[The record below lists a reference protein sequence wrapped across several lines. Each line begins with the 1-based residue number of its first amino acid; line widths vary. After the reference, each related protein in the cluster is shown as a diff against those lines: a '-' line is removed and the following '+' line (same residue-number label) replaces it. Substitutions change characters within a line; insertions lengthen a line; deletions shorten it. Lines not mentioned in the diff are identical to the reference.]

1 MATPRRK
8 VVVARNLGP
17 DVMSLLNDHPE
28 LEVIAWPHENKPCDR
43 KWLLENI
50 PGAYG
55 VLVMYFDKVDVEL
68 LEAAGSSLR
77 AVSTFSVG
85 YEHINVPELVKRGI
99 KLGYTPDVLTDS
111 MADMSIMLALM
122 AGRNVKQTHEIWP
135 AFVWSPFG
143 FCGPQISANPVNPKP
158 TAGFIGFGRIAH
170 ATLARLIPFG
180 FARCLYTGNP
190 ATPPNAAADAKV
202 AEKYG
207 VKEVRRT
214 DLSELARESDV
225 VFALAPGG
233 PSTFHIIDEAFLK
246 QMKKTAVL
254 VNTGRGTLIDSDALA
269 KALQE
274 GWLYG
279 AGLDVVE
286 GEPGITQDHPLVK
299 SPRCIILPH
308 VGSAT
313 TETRLQMGTL
323 AANNLING
331 VLGTPMPV
339 ELNTSH

>member
-1 MATPRRK
+1 M
-8 VVVARNLGP
+8 
-17 DVMSLLNDHPE
+17 
-28 LEVIAWPHENKPCDR
+28 
-43 KWLLENI
+43 
-50 PGAYG
+50 
-55 VLVMYFDKVDVEL
+55 
-68 LEAAGSSLR
+68 
-77 AVSTFSVG
+77 
-85 YEHINVPELVKRGI
+85 
-99 KLGYTPDVLTDS
+99 
-111 MADMSIMLALM
+111 
-122 AGRNVKQTHEIWP
+122 
-135 AFVWSPFG
+135 WSPFG

-170 ATLARLIPFG
+170 ATLARLVPSG

-190 ATPPNAAADAKV
+190 ATPPNAEADAKV

-254 VNTGRGTLIDSDALA
+254 VNTSRGTLIDSDALA

-299 SPRCIILPH
+299 SPR
-308 VGSAT
+308 
-313 TETRLQMGTL
+313 
-323 AANNLING
+323 
-331 VLGTPMPV
+331 
-339 ELNTSH
+339 